1 MKIGMAVIMMLIF
14 LTGCEQTGLA
24 VRKPYP
30 EQWRGV
36 AFGDDIGFR
45 KLDSLKDEGV
55 IIADTLG
62 GTAVILPADVF
73 FSEQVDRVVINPNFQ
88 PVLNQLVYIL
98 KGYPKGKIS
107 VIGHSDDVMNK
118 ALQQKQSQ
126 AYAAAI
132 AEYLTAAGISPL
144 RIQSVNGVGAT
155 QPIFDNES
163 SFEDRQM
170 NRRVEVIS
178 ALPLK

>member
-1 MKIGMAVIMMLIF
+1 MKIFVALLFALIF
-14 LTGCEQTGLA
+14 LAGCEQTGLA

-36 AFGDDIGFR
+36 AFGEDLGYR
-45 KLDSLKDEGV
+45 KIDSLKDEGV
-55 IIADTLG
+55 VIADTAG

-98 KGYPKGKIS
+98 KGYPKSKIS
-107 VIGHSDDVMNK
+107 VIGHSDDVMTK
-118 ALQQKQSQ
+118 ALQQQQSQ
-126 AYAAAI
+126 AYAVAI
-132 AEYLTAAGISPL
+132 ADYLTAAGISPL

-155 QPIFDNES
+155 QPIFNNES
-163 SFEDRQM
+163 TFQDRQM
-170 NRRVEVIS
+170 NRRVEIIS
-178 ALPLK
+178 SLPLK

>member
-1 MKIGMAVIMMLIF
+1 MKYYIPLLLTLIF
-14 LTGCEQTGLA
+14 VTGCEQTGLA

-30 EQWRGV
+30 EQFRGV
-36 AFGDDIGFR
+36 AFGDDLGYR
-45 KLDSLKDEGV
+45 KIDSLKSEGV

-126 AYAAAI
+126 AYAVAI
-132 AEYLTAAGISPL
+132 ADYLTSAGISPL
-144 RIQSVNGVGAT
+144 RIQAVDGVGST
-155 QPIFDNES
+155 QPIFNDES

>member
-1 MKIGMAVIMMLIF
+1 MFV
-14 LTGCEQTGLA
+14 TGCEQTGLA

-36 AFGDDIGFR
+36 ALGEDLGFR
-45 KLDSLKDEGV
+45 KLDSLKDQGV
-55 IIADTLG
+55 VIADTRE

-88 PVLNQLVYIL
+88 PVLNQLVYVL

-107 VIGHSDDVMNK
+107 VIGHSDDVMNTG
-118 ALQQKQSQ
+118 LQQKQSQ

-144 RIQSVNGVGAT
+144 RIQSVTGVGSS
-155 QPIFDNES
+155 QPIFDHES
-163 SFEDRQM
+163 SFQDRQM

-178 ALPLK
+178 AIPIR